1 MSTELIIGIVFGLV
15 GGLLFVIGVFLFI
28 RTRMFISSSQEV
40 KGTVIRMLS
49 SSGSEG
55 GTVYA
60 PVFKF
65 TTIQGQVMEVEE
77 KVYSSP
83 PGFSVGEVVDILYD
97 PQNPGNARA
106 KKWSSL
112 YFVPLLLSGM
122 GAVFG
127 GIGLVLLVFK
137 VIDVISN
144 R

>member
-1 MSTELIIGIVFGLV
+1 MSTELIIGTVFGLV

-112 YFVPLLLSGM
+112 YFVPLLLGGM

-127 GIGLVLLVFK
+127 GIGVVLLVFK
-137 VIDVISN
+137 VIDLVTN